1 LLDSLRA
8 ALEIRAI
15 ELKEK
20 PEGLGR
26 QFEDIPPMIRAPNIT
41 RGDSIDAEGHIT
53 YSKTAR

>member
-1 LLDSLRA
+1 
-8 ALEIRAI
+8 LEIRAI